1 MTAPARLIAAL
12 FRMDEGTWARHAN
25 PWSVWTRMATLPVLL
40 AAIWSHTA
48 LGWWALVPG
57 AIVVAWLWLN
67 PRLFPPPASTRSW
80 ASRAVLG
87 ERLWLDRDRPID
99 REHRTAA
106 TFTSTV
112 ASLGFAAA
120 VYGAVVNDWGW
131 TVAGA
136 AVCYLGKLWFIDRM
150 VWVFE
155 DERRRDP
162 AVAAWLR

>member
-1 MTAPARLIAAL
+1 MTAPAHLIAAL
-12 FRMDEGTWARHAN
+12 FRMDEGTWARHAS

-57 AIVVAWLWLN
+57 AIVAAWLWLN

-87 ERLWLDRDRPID
+87 ERLWLDRARPID

-106 TFTSTV
+106 TV
-112 ASLGFAAA
+112 AAGASSIGFVAAIYGAAA
-120 VYGAVVNDWGW
+120 NDWGW

>member
-1 MTAPARLIAAL
+1 MPAPARLIATL
-12 FRMDEGTWARHAN
+12 FAMNERTWERHAS

-40 AAIWSHTA
+40 SAIWSHTT
-48 LGWWALVPG
+48 LGWWALVPV

-87 ERLWLDRDRPID
+87 ERLWLDRARPID
-99 REHRTAA
+99 PEHRTAA
-106 TFTSTV
+106 TV
-112 ASLGFAAA
+112 AAGASSIGFVAAI
-120 VYGAVVNDWGW
+120 YGAAVNDWGW